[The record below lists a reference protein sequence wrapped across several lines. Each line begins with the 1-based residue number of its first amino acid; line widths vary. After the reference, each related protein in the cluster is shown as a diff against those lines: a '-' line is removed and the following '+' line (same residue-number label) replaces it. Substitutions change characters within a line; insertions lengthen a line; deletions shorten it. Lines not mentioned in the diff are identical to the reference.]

1 MSTPATLLLAPLGAL
16 YSLATRARLGLY
28 RAGALKRHE
37 LGAPTIS
44 VGNITTGGTGKT
56 PLVEW
61 VARVL
66 ANEGQRVCI
75 LTRGYARVDA
85 RKQVVVSDGERLLA
99 EAREGGDEPVMLAEK
114 LLGKAAVISD
124 SNRLRA
130 ALWAKENLGS
140 DAFLLDDGF
149 QHLRLKRDLDI
160 VVVDA
165 TNPWGNGRLLPRGRL
180 REPKSGLA
188 RADCIVITRAN
199 HSEDVKALREEIKSL
214 SGGKPVLLSEAR
226 TASVNALVS
235 VEDESGRE
243 MANLSAPLGA
253 FCALGNPQQF
263 FLQLRTEGYEL
274 AFTRSFPD
282 HYLYTQAD
290 VDSLSAEARSS
301 GAQALITT
309 AKDAVKLRSLRF
321 DLPCFVLEI
330 ETSFDDEQL
339 IEDLI
344 ERAIKKQM
352 SDAGR

>member
-16 YSLATRARLGLY
+16 YSLATRARIGLY
-28 RAGALKRHE
+28 RAGALKRYA

-44 VGNITTGGTGKT
+44 VGNMTTGGTGKT

-66 ANEGQRVCI
+66 AREGRRACI
-75 LTRGYARVDA
+75 LTRGYARADE

-99 EAREGGDEPVMLAEK
+99 GAREGGDEPVMLAEK
-114 LLGKAAVISD
+114 LLGKTAVISD

-149 QHLRLKRDLDI
+149 QHLRVIRYLDI

-165 TNPWGNGRLLPRGRL
+165 TNPWGNGKLLPRGRL

-188 RADCIVITRAN
+188 RAHCIVITRVN
-199 HSEDVKALREEIKSL
+199 LSEDVSALREEVKSL

-226 TASVNALVS
+226 TASVDALS
-235 VEDESGRE
+235 GVEGESRRGG
-243 MANLSAPLGA
+243 ANLSMPLGA

-263 FLQLRTEGYEL
+263 FSQLRTEGYEV

-282 HYLYTQAD
+282 HYMYTQAD
-290 VDSLSAEARSS
+290 VDALSAEARSS
-301 GAQALITT
+301 GAHALITT

-330 ETSFDDEQL
+330 EMSFDDEQL
-339 IEDLI
+339 IADLI
-344 ERAIKKQM
+344 KRALLKH
-352 SDAGR
+352 A